1 MFSLALEENKLDDI
15 WNEVKMIRSVIEDN
29 PDFITMLCHPDMT
42 HEKKYSVLDEIFKTK
57 VSDDMMGFF
66 HVLVNKGRIGEILAV
81 LDYFDEQAKEY
92 KKIGVVK
99 ISTPM
104 PLSDVQK
111 EKIEKKILEVS
122 EYESLELHY
131 ELDESLL
138 GGIVVRIGDRVL
150 DNSIRTKMDT
160 LSRQLYKVK
169 L

>member
-81 LDYFDEQAKEY
+81 Q
-92 KKIGVVK
+92 
-99 ISTPM
+99 T
-104 PLSDVQK
+104 
-111 EKIEKKILEVS
+111 
-122 EYESLELHY
+122 
-131 ELDESLL
+131 
-138 GGIVVRIGDRVL
+138 IV
-150 DNSIRTKMDT
+150 
-160 LSRQLYKVK
+160 
-169 L
+169 